1 MANISFDWR
10 SWRSITTAA
19 VVAVLMAACGGD
31 KESGG
36 STSAVAVESTSVI
49 AAADA
54 VDTSGT
60 DSDYSVV
67 LDGPSLAGVLKVR
80 GAKVGVAAVP
90 DATLRVHYQRADKTY
105 GDYASATS
113 SDFWGLHVWGDVT
126 VNANWDTP
134 YKKSGEDSFGVYFDV
149 PLTKATGT
157 ANYIIHKGN
166 TKEYDGPNDA
176 ANQSFNYDGSVKEI
190 WRIEGDTT
198 VYTVLPIPA
207 NTLRIHYKRT
217 AKDYGD
223 YTSSASADFW
233 GLHAW
238 GDVTTDGYSWDVPFK
253 SAGEDAFGVFFDLPL
268 TKASGTANYII
279 HKGNDKEYDGPNDAA
294 NQKYDFDGSVKEIW
308 RVQGDTGTYTTNPDA
323 PPVSDLDY
331 VRIHY
336 KRFNAD
342 YSAWGLHLFGDV
354 DMSKMPTYANQAVTE
369 TNWSNPLPLVSP
381 ADGVKTGT
389 DTFGVYID
397 VPVKKPT
404 AGGKTLKF
412 IVHGLIGDAQNTK
425 DGGDHVVTMSV
436 GQEVWMV
443 EGGEPVYSLEEANKI
458 TFSLND
464 AKAFWVS
471 KDLILWPRVESS
483 GSYKLYSS
491 NRYFDISS
499 DTGAVTAKGVVSK
512 LALTVVDA
520 ATLSDE
526 LKAKYAYVP
535 TPYQVLKVTGSDEDI
550 KRALRTQLA
559 VVKEDAGKVVNATGV
574 QTAGALDSLYA
585 AAAKDEVLGA
595 VIADGKTTFK
605 LWAPTALQA
614 SVAIYDNGVTGG
626 ATAVKAMTLNADT
639 GVWSVVDAADLSGK
653 YYKFIVDV
661 HVRGVGLVRNKVTD
675 PYSVSL
681 STNSKRS
688 YIADLNSAATKPDGW
703 DVARP
708 AIVAPSDMS
717 IYQLHVRDFSIADT
731 AVAAANRGK
740 FAAFADAGSQG
751 MAHLKMLKAAGLTNV
766 QLLPVYDFGSVNE
779 ETCATPAITQPADA
793 ASEDPSNKTET
804 AKNTDCF
811 NWGYDPVH
819 YGTLEGSYSTDPAD
833 GLKRIKEFRSL
844 VLALHT
850 AGLHVTTDNVYNHT
864 FTSGQAKMSIMDRI
878 VPGYYQRLTT
888 SGAVSTGYGVSLD
901 NTASEN
907 AMFEKLMI
915 DTAIRFAVDYKVDA
929 FRFDWMSDHSVGT
942 MKRLRAAVIA
952 AIKAKEGNDVGAD
965 NFYVYGEGWGSGAS
979 ERFGG
984 DVDPDG
990 RKEAGQRFVA
1000 GTGLGVFN
1008 DRIRDGVRGIG
1019 PFDGGSSLMT
1029 NQGYVNGRWYDANEV
1044 STATDGDKSYL
1055 VGRLDLIRSGMT
1067 GAIKD
1072 FMYPN
1077 TTDGKAD
1084 LVSGND
1090 LFAGYHAY
1098 TNDPQETVNYVSVHD
1113 RQTIFDA
1120 NAYLLPQTTTMAD
1133 RIRVQMLSLG
1143 IVAMSQGTPFFHG
1156 GDDILR
1162 SKSFDSDSY
1171 NSGDWYNQIFW
1182 DYSKNNFGIGVSYK
1196 EKNENEWSTMTP
1208 ILRNTLVKPAHDDM
1222 VQSRDLFLQ
1231 MLKLRY
1237 SSPLLRLKSGADV
1250 KARFKFYN
1258 ADNEVGFDPTFIV
1271 QRIADDCN
1279 GCADLDP
1286 NAKSVVVVI
1295 NVDKVAK
1302 DYTNA
1307 DFSGKTYNL
1316 NSVQTDPVVT
1326 ASAGFDGTKFHVPAR
1341 SIAVFVEPQ

>member
-36 STSAVAVESTSVI
+36 STVAVESTSVI

-54 VDTSGT
+54 VDTTGT
-60 DSDYSVV
+60 DSDYSQL
-67 LDGPSLAGVLKVR
+67 LDGPGLAGVLKVK
-80 GAKVGVAAVP
+80 GSKVGAAAIP
-90 DATLRVHYQRADKTY
+90 DGVLRVHYQRSDTTYTGWTLYAWGDADVTDVSKGSALVGAWPGLAAPTGEDTFGKYWDVPLGSATKVAFIIVKDGGNTREPSEWAKATSDNQQFYDTAAGKEIWKVAGDAKNYTVLPVPANTIRVHYKRATADY
-105 GDYASATS
+105 GDYTS
-113 SDFWGLHVWGDVT
+113 TNFADFWGLHLFGDVIT
-126 VNANWDTP
+126 ATDWTAP
-134 YKKSGEDSFGVYFDV
+134 LKKTGDDSFGVFFDV
-149 PLTKATGT
+149 PVKAAPGT
-157 ANYIIHKGN
+157 LKYIIHK
-166 TKEYDGPNDA
+166 DGAKDPNDNDQVFA
-176 ANQSFNYDGSVKEI
+176 YDGSVKEI
-190 WRIEGDTT
+190 WRI
-198 VYTVLPIPA
+198 
-207 NTLRIHYKRT
+207 
-217 AKDYGD
+217 
-223 YTSSASADFW
+223 
-233 GLHAW
+233 
-238 GDVTTDGYSWDVPFK
+238 
-253 SAGEDAFGVFFDLPL
+253 
-268 TKASGTANYII
+268 
-279 HKGNDKEYDGPNDAA
+279 
-294 NQKYDFDGSVKEIW
+294 
-308 RVQGDTGTYTTNPDA
+308 QGDTGTYTTNPDA

-369 TNWSNPLPLVSP
+369 TNWTNPLPLVSP

-389 DTFGVYID
+389 DTFGVFIE

-412 IVHGLIGDAQNTK
+412 IVHGLVGDAQGTK
-425 DGGDHVVTMSV
+425 DGGDHVVTMSI

-443 EGGEPVYSLEEANKI
+443 EGGEPVYTLEEANKVS
-458 TFSLND
+458 FSLND

-471 KDLILWPRVESS
+471 KDLILWPRVEST
-483 GSYKLYSS
+483 GTYKLYSS
-491 NRYFDISS
+491 NRYFNISN
-499 DTGAVTAKGVVSK
+499 DTGAVTGTVKAK

-559 VVKEDAGKVVNATGV
+559 VVKEDAGKVVNATAV
-574 QTAGALDSLYA
+574 QTAGALDTLYA

-614 SVAIYDNGVTGG
+614 SVAIYEDGVSGA
-626 ATAVKAMTLNADT
+626 ATAVKAMTFNADT
-639 GVWSVVDAADLSGK
+639 GVWSVVDATDLSGK

-708 AIVAPSDMS
+708 AIVAPADMS

-740 FAAFADAGSQG
+740 FAAFADANSQG
-751 MAHLKMLKAAGLTNV
+751 MAHLKLLKAAGLTNV

-779 ETCATPAITQPADA
+779 ETCAAPAITQPADA
-793 ASEDPSNKTET
+793 ASEDPSNATEA

-819 YGTLEGSYSTDPAD
+819 YGTLEGSYSTNPAD
-833 GLKRIKEFRSL
+833 GAVRIKEFRSL

-878 VPGYYQRLTT
+878 VPGYYQRLST
-888 SGAVSTGYGVSLD
+888 SGAVSTGYGVGLD

-915 DTAIRFAVDYKVDA
+915 DTAVRFAVDYKVDA

-952 AIKAKEGNDVGAD
+952 AIKAKEGDAVGAD

-990 RKEAGQRFVA
+990 RKEAGQRFIA
-1000 GTGLGVFN
+1000 GSGLGVFN

-1019 PFDGGSSLMT
+1019 PFDGGAGLMT

-1044 STATDGDKSYL
+1044 STATDGDKAYL

-1077 TTDGKAD
+1077 TTNGVAD

-1120 NAYLLPQTTTMAD
+1120 NAYLLPQTTSMAD
-1133 RIRVQMLSLG
+1133 RVRVQMLSLG
-1143 IVAMSQGTPFFHG
+1143 IVALSQGTPFFHG

-1182 DYSKNNFGIGVSYK
+1182 DYSKNNFGIGVSYQ
-1196 EKNENEWSTMTP
+1196 EKNQAEWATMTP

-1222 VQSRDLFLQ
+1222 VQSRDLFLD

-1250 KARFKFYN
+1250 KTRFKFYN
-1258 ADNEVGFDPTFIV
+1258 ADNEAGFDPTFIV
-1271 QRIADDCN
+1271 QRIADDCT
-1279 GCADLDP
+1279 GCADLDLS
-1286 NAKSVVVVI
+1286 AKSVVVVI

-1307 DFSGKTYNL
+1307 DFAGKTYNL
-1316 NSVQTDPVVT
+1316 SSAHSDAVVT